1 METENRI
8 SNTDEQTPKKI
19 FWKKLYSDLKDVGY
33 QKRTTSTLMKEFDET
48 IAMIQMQSSSYDSV
62 TYYINMTCVVK
73 ALNNIK
79 KPLFDRDGM
88 NFVRI
93 QENDY
98 NKIIE
103 EVLFYTKAFS
113 SINSLREITLN
124 DKALYNSSYIA
135 LRTFLGIEP

>member
-1 METENRI
+1 MERDNQI
-8 SNTDEQTPKKI
+8 SNSGGRMLKRL

-33 QKRTTSTLMKEFDET
+33 QNRTTSTLMKEFDET

-113 SINSLREITLN
+113 LIKPCIILHTLRF
-124 DKALYNSSYIA
+124 AH
-135 LRTFLGIEP
+135 F

>member
-1 METENRI
+1 MR
-8 SNTDEQTPKKI
+8 
-19 FWKKLYSDLKDVGY
+19 
-33 QKRTTSTLMKEFDET
+33 
-48 IAMIQMQSSSYDSV
+48 
-62 TYYINMTCVVK
+62 CK